1 MKLTYTFFLAGSN
14 LRRRKFRSFLTIGGM
29 AVGISLIVFLL
40 SLGFGLQQMIK
51 SQVTNAEALTVLD
64 VSKGE
69 STLLELNDKIIDQ
82 FNQIDSVQDVSP
94 SLSLSGQVANQ
105 DAVTD
110 VAIYGID
117 PKFISLE
124 GLKINFGTEFSAD
137 DAKEIFITTTALN
150 LIGLGDPATAVDQTV
165 KLKVLVPEKLE
176 GTQDENLVSKE
187 IDVSIAGVINDEEL
201 TIVYAPIK
209 FLESI
214 GFTPE
219 YSAAKVKV
227 DPEKVKEYNLA
238 RIKVTDEAKL
248 PEVRKQIES
257 MGYQVD
263 SVADTVGQID
273 KIFLVFEIVMAAF
286 GGIAMFVAAVGAL
299 NTLTVSLLERTREIG
314 LMKSLGAASGD
325 IYRLFLVESITIG
338 MVGGLIG
345 AGVGFALG
353 EGANYGLNYLAQ
365 RAGGEGVDVFY
376 TPPIF
381 IAVVL
386 AVSFIVSVVTGYY
399 PARRASKI
407 NPLDALRYE

>member
-1 MKLTYTFFLAGSN
+1 MKLSYTIFLSASN
-14 LRRRKFRSFLTIGGM
+14 LKRRKFRSFLTIGGM
-29 AVGISLIVFLL
+29 AVGIALVVFLL
-40 SLGFGLQQMIK
+40 SLGFGLQNLIK

-69 STLLELNDKIIDQ
+69 STLLQLNDKVIEQ
-82 FNQIDSVQDVSP
+82 FNTIDNVQDVSP

-124 GLKINFGTEFSAD
+124 GLKVNFGNEFSAT
-137 DAKEIFITTTALN
+137 DAKEIIITTTALS
-150 LIGLGDPATAVDQTV
+150 LIGMGDAPGAVDQTV

-176 GTQDENLVSKE
+176 GTQEENLVSKE
-187 IDVSIAGVINDEEL
+187 IDVRIAGVITDEEL
-201 TIVYAPIK
+201 TIIYAPIK

-214 GFTPE
+214 GFTPD
-219 YSAAKVKV
+219 YNAAKVKV
-227 DPEKVKEYNLA
+227 DPEKMKEYNLA
-238 RIKVTDEAKL
+238 RIKVDNESQL
-248 PEVRKQIES
+248 PAVRKQIES

-273 KIFLVFEIVMAAF
+273 QIFLVFEIIMSAF
-286 GGIAMFVAAVGAL
+286 GGIAMFVAAIGAL

-314 LMKSLGAASGD
+314 LMKSLGAGSAD
-325 IYRLFLVESITIG
+325 IYRLFLVEAITIG
-338 MVGGLIG
+338 MVGGAI
-345 AGVGFALG
+345 GVGMGAALG
-353 EGANYGLNYLAQ
+353 EGANYLLNYFAR
-365 RAGGEGVDVFY
+365 RAGGVSVDIFY

-386 AVSFIVSVVTGYY
+386 GVAFIVSVITGYY

>member
-1 MKLTYTFFLAGSN
+1 
-14 LRRRKFRSFLTIGGM
+14 M
-29 AVGISLIVFLL
+29 AVGIALIVFLL
-40 SLGFGLQQMIK
+40 SLGFGLQNMIK

-69 STLLELNDKIIDQ
+69 STLLELNDKTIDQ
-82 FNQIDSVQDVSP
+82 FNKINSVQDVSP
-94 SLSLSGQVANQ
+94 SLSLSGQIANQ

-124 GLKINFGTEFSAD
+124 GLKISFGKEFTAS

-150 LIGLGDPATAVDQTV
+150 LINIGDPEAAVGEKV

-176 GTQDENLVSKE
+176 GTTEENLVSKE
-187 IDVSIAGVINDEEL
+187 IDVTIAGVINDEEL

-209 FLESI
+209 FLETI

-238 RIKVTDEAKL
+238 RIKVTDESKL

-273 KIFLVFEIVMAAF
+273 KIFMVFEIIMGAF

-314 LMKSLGAASGD
+314 LMKSLGAASSD

-338 MVGGLIG
+338 MVGGIIG
-345 AGVGFALG
+345 IGVGFAMG
-353 EGANYGLNYLAQ
+353 EGANYGLNFLAHKV
-365 RAGGEGVDVFY
+365 GGDGVDIFY

-381 IAVVL
+381 IAIVL
-386 AVSFIVSVVTGYY
+386 AVSFVVSVITGYY